1 MAGAAGRCRTSSP
14 AYRRAFPMMT
24 YDDYKP
30 LIQAVMAGETRLL
43 LDEEPVGWAITRGT
57 VEGESK
63 FIPMTPTDLRMR
75 VSAGRAMM
83 SYVAATKRLD
93 LFAGVNLNLNFP
105 SMVGTVR
112 VGGRDL
118 AYGYSSGIY
127 TKHVSKFTP
136 IRSLPTQDDI
146 DALGGGTS
154 RPDWDARFELAIEK
168 CRNENVTLVG
178 GVCQTA
184 LEFGRYLRKRHGVYP
199 KQWWK
204 TQIMTLG
211 STPGINTRHAA
222 ALKAMYGPAAIREI
236 YGATEGMFGQQ
247 LDDRRA
253 WAPNYDLFFFE
264 VLTRSGVKMLH
275 EMKPGEL
282 GSLVVST
289 PILAR
294 YRIGDTILAVR
305 PPYFRCIGR
314 DSNWWT
320 SLDYYWREFD
330 QPEPGAAVEPCDDR
344 RDLRATR
351 LRPRPL
357 GRRIARVLREF
368 GRHPLDVLGSSLA
381 LLGSEPLL
389 GRHDGDGGD
398 ERPLRPKHRRRHRAD
413 AQAMFLHVIGHT
425 FLGDPLEFRLNLL
438 PVGQR
443 VLGLHCRA
451 VG

>member
-1 MAGAAGRCRTSSP
+1 METSDARLTGVSDALAEQLLPWQEALTDPARAQETVLRRTLGHYSQTSYGADHGAPALFEAGGDQAAGRGNGGTSDLITG
-14 AYRRAFPMMT
+14 YRRAFPVMT

-57 VEGESK
+57 VKGESK

-75 VSAGRAMM
+75 ISAGRAMM
-83 SYVAATKRLD
+83 AFAAATKRLD

-105 SMVGTVR
+105 SNVGTIR
-112 VGGRDL
+112 VGDRDL
-118 AYGYSSGIY
+118 GYGYSSGIY

-136 IRSLPTQDDI
+136 IRSVPAQDDI

-154 RPDWDARFELAIEK
+154 RADWDARFELAIQK

-184 LEFGRYLRKRHGVYP
+184 LEFGRYLHKKHGVYP

-211 STPGINTRHAA
+211 STPGINTRHASV
-222 ALKAMYGPAAIREI
+222 LTAMYGPAAVREI

-247 LDDRRA
+247 LDEHRA

-264 VLTRSGVKMLH
+264 VQTRSGIKMLH
-275 EMKPGEL
+275 EMKPGEI

-305 PPYFRCIGR
+305 PPYFRCVGR

-320 SLDYYWREFD
+320 TWDYWWRET
-330 QPEPGAAVEPCDDR
+330 AS
-344 RDLRATR
+344 LN
-351 LRPRPL
+351 L
-357 GRRIARVLREF
+357 GRL
-368 GRHPLDVLGSSLA
+368 
-381 LLGSEPLL
+381 
-389 GRHDGDGGD
+389 
-398 ERPLRPKHRRRHRAD
+398 
-413 AQAMFLHVIGHT
+413 
-425 FLGDPLEFRLNLL
+425 
-438 PVGQR
+438 
-443 VLGLHCRA
+443 
-451 VG
+451 